1 MASTFLLQVAS
12 FELPAGITP
21 TVAGLGVGIITAT
34 IGFMIVMI
42 ATKPRVKRDDVM
54 IVPPY
59 DTGLER
65 HTPMPK
71 LPPVGKPIVLPFT
84 PSNSLSARA
93 FAKMGMTVDAGT
105 EDPPSLA
112 NVVEVPFYEEGA
124 DVDFDA
130 APDSK
135 GHTLRMSWGAVA
147 AAPASQMLP
156 PPPIQPQAIID
167 LGSAAMRAAALAS
180 PEAPVAAPE
189 ASSFPP
195 PVGSAMRPLAPS
207 SSGVVPASDGAS
219 IEELDFDDALTHA
232 MDPRPQASERRTS
245 SSIPAPRPKIR
256 RATPVPERFPRRTG

>member
-84 PSNSLSARA
+84 PSNGLSARA
-93 FAKMGMTVDAGT
+93 FAKMGMTVDAVT

-112 NVVEVPFYEEGA
+112 NVVEVPFCEEEV
-124 DVDFDA
+124 DVDVDA
-130 APDSK
+130 GPDSK

-147 AAPASQMLP
+147 ASQMLP
-156 PPPIQPQAIID
+156 PPPIQPQTIID
-167 LGSAAMRAAALAS
+167 LGSAAMRAAAVAS
-180 PEAPVAAPE
+180 PEAPVAAHE

-207 SSGVVPASDGAS
+207 SSGVVSASDGAS

-245 SSIPAPRPKIR
+245 SSMPAAPRPKIR